1 VALESFQILMISAAL
16 FAGVFAYTALMSA
29 MRTGSIAAVTPYR
42 YTRLLFGI
50 SIGVLAFEEK
60 LDAPMI
66 LGCAVVICAG
76 LFVGWQNQRRQPA
89 Q

>member
-1 VALESFQILMISAAL
+1 
-16 FAGVFAYTALMSA
+16 
-29 MRTGSIAAVTPYR
+29 
-42 YTRLLFGI
+42 
-50 SIGVLAFEEK
+50 VLAFEEK
-60 LDAPMI
+60 LDVPMI

>member
-1 VALESFQILMISAAL
+1 MVMISAAL
-16 FAGVFAYTALMSA
+16 VAGVFAYTALMSA

-60 LDAPMI
+60 LDAAMI
-66 LGCAVVICAG
+66 LGCSVVICAG